1 VKKESIFLKEVNALL
16 DDEEVTLGEIA
27 DKLQSKG
34 LVFLS
39 LIAVM
44 PFMQPI
50 PIPGIS
56 TLLGFVIALQ
66 GLALMFLNKPLMTQK
81 MRSQRLSIHMVESF
95 LRISH
100 KIYPWMSWILT
111 GAGKNYTHFKVVRIV
126 SGFTLLALALF
137 LSLPLP
143 IPGSNFLPALGIF
156 CICLGLLEEDL
167 LLIIVG
173 NLYACFFGWLIS
185 LSFELILE
193 QIGQW
198 SLF

>member
-1 VKKESIFLKEVNALL
+1 MKKESIFLKEVTALL
-16 DDEEVTLGEIA
+16 DDKEVTLGEIA

-39 LIAVM
+39 LMAVI

-50 PIPGIS
+50 PIPGVS

-66 GLALMFLNKPLMTQK
+66 GLALMFINKPLLTKK
-81 MRSQRLSIHMVESF
+81 MRSQPLRIETVQSF
-95 LRISH
+95 LKISH

-111 GAGKNYTHFKVVRIV
+111 GTGKDITHFKVLRVIC
-126 SGFTLLALALF
+126 GFTLFLLSLF

-167 LLIIVG
+167 LLIVIG
-173 NLYACFFGWLIS
+173 NLYAFFFGWLIS
-185 LSFELILE
+185 LSFELIIE
-193 QIGQW
+193 QMGQW